1 MYSKTTFFKNFI
13 SELCEAQ
20 NSFHNPSEPPLA
32 FYTHSDHRFYNIKK
46 MVRCFPQ
53 VFSSLS
59 QDSMLESKLLSFQI
73 NFTPATAE
81 IFKVCPTYIANS
93 RSKKK

>member
-46 MVRCFPQ
+46 WLDVFLRCLAP
-53 VFSSLS
+53 
-59 QDSMLESKLLSFQI
+59 
-73 NFTPATAE
+73 
-81 IFKVCPTYIANS
+81 
-93 RSKKK
+93 